1 MGLENGYIMLIF
13 ETFNN
18 EIVFIINVAID
29 LNKIVWNYS
38 IGWFSYGR
46 QYIESLGGVVARVA
60 AAWAAAAFRVA
71 GALHRVSWRSCG
83 VRGRLLD
90 RR

>member
-18 EIVFIINVAID
+18 EIVFIINVSID

-60 AAWAAAAFRVA
+60 AAGCRVV
-71 GALHRVSWRSCG
+71 GVVHRASWSAWLPQ
-83 VRGRLLD
+83 V
-90 RR
+90 